1 MDIKKR
7 DQQLAA
13 VLAALTIIG
22 FALIYWGIQ
31 IQGVLDTL
39 AMAYG

>member
-1 MDIKKR
+1 MENKQR
-7 DQQLAA
+7 DRQLAA

-31 IQGVLDTL
+31 IQDVLDTL

>member
-1 MDIKKR
+1 MENKKR
-7 DQQLAA
+7 DRQLAA

-31 IQGVLDTL
+31 IQNVLDTL